1 MNAAPTHLITVA
13 AGHLRASHTSPSALG
28 GRVE

>member
-1 MNAAPTHLITVA
+1 MNAAPTHLTTAVG
-13 AGHLRASHTSPSALG
+13 GHLRASHTSPSALG